1 MAPASGGYII
11 APTTPCQIVPPDS
24 IRKSF
29 RKFLSLNP
37 QVSFRRA
44 DGSYVELVMLS
55 NTAAKPVTEYKL
67 AGDYLWHWGEIFL
80 GAAAWA
86 LLCWS
91 LTELFS

>member
-1 MAPASGGYII
+1 
-11 APTTPCQIVPPDS
+11 
-24 IRKSF
+24 
-29 RKFLSLNP
+29 
-37 QVSFRRA
+37 
-44 DGSYVELVMLS
+44 MLS

-67 AGDYLWHWGEIFL
+67 ADDYLWHWGEIFL